1 MYIESVPN
9 RGSPPAILL
18 RESFRDNG
26 RVGKRTLANLSAWP
40 TALVE
45 GFRTLLKGGVA
56 VAADGIRIRRA
67 LPHGHAAAVLGVIR
81 AIGLDRHLGRPTD
94 KRLAPLAIALIASRM
109 ISPASK
115 LTTARDLAADTA
127 CSSLGRLLEL
137 GAVDEVELYR
147 ALDWLGARQGAIEG
161 ALARRHLKDGALVL
175 YDVSSSW
182 LEGRCCELARF
193 GYSRDGKKGK
203 LQIVYG
209 LLCAADGCPVAVEVF
224 EGNTADPMTL
234 STQIDKLKERF
245 GLSRVV
251 MVGDRGMITSAR
263 IRDELKPAGLD
274 WITALRAPQIRALLD
289 TGAFQ
294 LSLFDERDLPTD
306 QVRGLKAH
314 EITAPEF
321 PGERLVVCKN
331 PLLAEERA
339 RKREDLL
346 QATEAALAKL
356 ADQIARG
363 IGPKGTDRIAR
374 AIGRIEN
381 RYKLAKLFDITVG
394 EFGFTFARSPV
405 RIAAEARLDGFYV
418 IRTSVEDKTLAAESV
433 VGAYKSLARVER
445 AFRSLKTVD
454 LHLRPIHHWLA
465 SRVRAHVFLCML
477 ACHVEWHM
485 RECLKPMLFDD
496 DDQHRFEA
504 LAHVPFDMAGEHAQ
518 ENMGAHPRRQPM
530 VDRSQVQ
537 IDSLETA
544 EGALDAGETFI
555 GADHALGRQGF
566 VLDAGA
572 DDIKAVEPGLC
583 GDADGTAGK
592 GEAVFTDSDVEQLG
606 EFVAVF
612 DAADRARDPV
622 GALGAGAAGDLVGQ
636 LGQCRLGGLQQI
648 LALAGPL
655 L

>member
-1 MYIESVPN
+1 MYIEAVPN
-9 RGSPPAILL
+9 RGSPPAVLL
-18 RESFRDNG
+18 RESFRENG
-26 RVGKRTLANLSAWP
+26 RVRKRTLANLSDWP
-40 TALVE
+40 TPLVE

-56 VAADGIRIRRA
+56 VAAEGIRIRRA
-67 LPHGHAAAVLGVIR
+67 LPHGHAAAVLGTIR
-81 AIGLDRHLGRPTD
+81 AIGLDRLLGKPID
-94 KRLAPLAIALIASRM
+94 KRLVPLAIALIASRL

-115 LTTARDLAADTA
+115 LATARDLAADTA
-127 CSSLGRLLEL
+127 GSSLGRLLEL
-137 GAVDEVELYR
+137 GAVEESELYR
-147 ALDWLGARQGAIEG
+147 ALDWLGARQAAIET

-251 MVGDRGMITSAR
+251 LVGDRGMITSAR
-263 IRDELKPAGLD
+263 IRDELRPAGLD

-294 LSLFDERDLPTD
+294 LSLFDERDL
-306 QVRGLKAH
+306 A

-363 IGPKGTDRIAR
+363 TGPRGTDRIAR

-394 EFGFTFARSPV
+394 EYGFTFARSPL
-405 RIAAEARLDGFYV
+405 RTAEEARLDGFYV
-418 IRTSVEDKTLAAESV
+418 IRTNVEDKALAAESV

-445 AFRSLKTVD
+445 AFRTLKTVD

-485 RECLKPMLFDD
+485 RERLKPMLFDD
-496 DDQHRFEA
+496 DD
-504 LAHVPFDMAGEHAQ
+504 P
-518 ENMGAHPRRQPM
+518 
-530 VDRSQVQ
+530 
-537 IDSLETA
+537 
-544 EGALDAGETFI
+544 
-555 GADHALGRQGF
+555 
-566 VLDAGA
+566 
-572 DDIKAVEPGLC
+572 
-583 GDADGTAGK
+583 
-592 GEAVFTDSDVEQLG
+592 
-606 EFVAVF
+606 
-612 DAADRARDPV
+612 
-622 GALGAGAAGDLVGQ
+622 AGAARERASIVAPAQSSPAALRKRSSKLTANGGPVHSFHSLLRDLATCTINAVTTTLNQ
-636 LGQCRLGGLQQI
+636 AYSFTVVATPTPIQAQ
-648 LALAGPL
+648 AFTL
-655 L
+655 LDVDPTKL

>member
-1 MYIESVPN
+1 MYIEAVPN

-18 RESFRDNG
+18 RQSLRENG
-26 RVGKRTLANLSAWP
+26 RVRKRTLANLSDWP
-40 TALVE
+40 TPLVE

-56 VAADGIRIRRA
+56 VAQEGIRIRRA
-67 LPHGHAAAVLGVIR
+67 LPHGHAAAVLGTIR
-81 AIGLDRHLGRPTD
+81 AIGLDRLLGRPTD
-94 KRLAPLAIALIASRM
+94 KRLAPLAIALIASRLV
-109 ISPASK
+109 SPASK
-115 LTTARDLAADTA
+115 LATARDLAADTA
-127 CSSLGRLLEL
+127 GSSLGRLLQL

-147 ALDWLGARQGAIEG
+147 ALDWLGARQAAIET

-224 EGNTADPMTL
+224 EGNTADPTTL
-234 STQIDKLKERF
+234 ATQIDKLKQRF

-251 MVGDRGMITSAR
+251 LVGDRGMITSAR
-263 IRDELKPAGLD
+263 IRAELAPAGLD
-274 WITALRAPQIRALLD
+274 WITALRAPQIRALVD
-289 TGAFQ
+289 SGAFQ
-294 LSLFDERDLPTD
+294 LSLFDERDL
-306 QVRGLKAH
+306 A

-346 QATEAALAKL
+346 RATEAALTKL

-363 IGPKGTDRIAR
+363 TGPTGQDKIGR
-374 AIGRIEN
+374 AVGRIEN

-394 EFGFTFARSPV
+394 DDGFSFGRNPAR
-405 RIAAEARLDGFYV
+405 ITEEARLDGFYV
-418 IRTSVEDKTLAAESV
+418 IRTSVEDKALAADNV

-465 SRVRAHVFLCML
+465 PRVRAHVFLCML

-485 RECLKPMLFDD
+485 RERLKPMLFDD
-496 DDQHRFEA
+496 DDLTAAACERASIVAPAQPSPAA
-504 LAHVPFDMAGEHAQ
+504 LRKRASKLTANGGPVHSFHTLLRDLATCTLNQMTTTLNAAYSFTLVATPTPIQAQ
-518 ENMGAHPRRQPM
+518 AFSLLA
-530 VDRSQVQ
+530 VDP
-537 IDSLETA
+537 T
-544 EGALDAGETFI
+544 
-555 GADHALGRQGF
+555 
-566 VLDAGA
+566 
-572 DDIKAVEPGLC
+572 
-583 GDADGTAGK
+583 
-592 GEAVFTDSDVEQLG
+592 
-606 EFVAVF
+606 
-612 DAADRARDPV
+612 
-622 GALGAGAAGDLVGQ
+622 
-636 LGQCRLGGLQQI
+636 RL
-648 LALAGPL
+648 
-655 L
+655 

>member
-1 MYIESVPN
+1 MYIEAVPN
-9 RGSPPAILL
+9 RGSPAAILL
-18 RESFRDNG
+18 RESFRENG
-26 RVGKRTLANLSAWP
+26 RVRKRTLANLSDWP
-40 TALVE
+40 TPLVE

-56 VAADGIRIRRA
+56 VAAEGIRIRRA
-67 LPHGHAAAVLGVIR
+67 LPHGHAAAVLGTIR
-81 AIGLDRHLGRPTD
+81 AIGLDRLLGKPID
-94 KRLAPLAIALIASRM
+94 KRLVPLAIALIASRL

-115 LTTARDLAADTA
+115 LATARDLAADTA
-127 CSSLGRLLEL
+127 GSSLGRLLEL
-137 GAVDEVELYR
+137 GAVAESELYC
-147 ALDWLGARQGAIEG
+147 ALDWLGARQAAIET

-251 MVGDRGMITSAR
+251 LVGDRGMITSAR

-294 LSLFDERDLPTD
+294 LSLFDERDL
-306 QVRGLKAH
+306 A

-339 RKREDLL
+339 RKREELL
-346 QATEAALAKL
+346 RATEAALTKL

-363 IGPKGTDRIAR
+363 TGPRGTDRIAR
-374 AIGRIEN
+374 AVGRTEN
-381 RYKLAKLFDITVG
+381 RYKLAKLFDITVS
-394 EFGFTFARSPV
+394 EYGFTFARSPL
-405 RIAAEARLDGFYV
+405 RIAQEARLDGFYV
-418 IRTSVEDKTLAAESV
+418 IRTSVEDKALAAESV

-496 DDQHRFEA
+496 DD
-504 LAHVPFDMAGEHAQ
+504 P
-518 ENMGAHPRRQPM
+518 
-530 VDRSQVQ
+530 
-537 IDSLETA
+537 
-544 EGALDAGETFI
+544 
-555 GADHALGRQGF
+555 
-566 VLDAGA
+566 
-572 DDIKAVEPGLC
+572 
-583 GDADGTAGK
+583 
-592 GEAVFTDSDVEQLG
+592 
-606 EFVAVF
+606 
-612 DAADRARDPV
+612 
-622 GALGAGAAGDLVGQ
+622 AGAARQRASIVAPAQSSPAALRKRSSKLTANGGPVHSFRSLLRDLATCTINTVTTTLNQ
-636 LGQCRLGGLQQI
+636 AYSFTLVATPTPIQAQ
-648 LALAGPL
+648 AFTL
-655 L
+655 LDVDPTKL

>member
-18 RESFRDNG
+18 RESFRDQG
-26 RVGKRTLANLSAWP
+26 RVRKRTLANLSAWP
-40 TALVE
+40 SALVE

-56 VAADGIRIRRA
+56 VAVDCIRIRRA
-67 LPHGHAAAVLGVIR
+67 LPHGHAAAVLGTMR
-81 AIGLDRHLGRPTD
+81 AIGLDRLLGRPTD
-94 KRLAPLAIALIASRM
+94 KRLRSVAIALIASRLV
-109 ISPASK
+109 SPASK
-115 LTTARDLAADTA
+115 LATARDLAADTA
-127 CSSLGRLLEL
+127 CSSLGRLLGL
-137 GAVDEVELYR
+137 GAVDETELYR
-147 ALDWLGARQGAIEG
+147 ALDWLGARQAAIET

-234 STQIDKLKERF
+234 SAQIDKLKERF

-251 MVGDRGMITSAR
+251 LVGDRGMITSAR

-294 LSLFDERDLPTD
+294 LSLFDQRDL
-306 QVRGLKAH
+306 A

-331 PLLAEERA
+331 PLLADERA

-346 QATEAALAKL
+346 QATEAAFSKL
-356 ADQIARG
+356 ADRIVCGSGPRG
-363 IGPKGTDRIAR
+363 QDKIAR
-374 AIGRIEN
+374 AVGRIEN
-381 RYKLAKLFDITVG
+381 RYKLAKLFDIAVAAD
-394 EFGFTFARSPV
+394 GFTFARNPD

-418 IRTSVEDKTLAAESV
+418 IRTNVEDKTLAANDV
-433 VGAYKSLARVER
+433 VGAYKGLARVER

-454 LHLRPIHHWLA
+454 LHIRPIHHWLA
-465 SRVRAHVFLCML
+465 PRVRAHVFLCML

-485 RECLKPMLFDD
+485 RERLKPMLFDD
-496 DDQHRFEA
+496 DDPAAARERVSIVAPAQPSPAA
-504 LAHVPFDMAGEHAQ
+504 LRKRASKLA
-518 ENMGAHPRRQPM
+518 
-530 VDRSQVQ
+530 
-537 IDSLETA
+537 
-544 EGALDAGETFI
+544 
-555 GADHALGRQGF
+555 
-566 VLDAGA
+566 
-572 DDIKAVEPGLC
+572 
-583 GDADGTAGK
+583 ADGLPVHSFQSLLRDLATCTLNEMTTTLN
-592 GEAVFTDSDVEQLG
+592 EAYSFTLVATPTPLQAQAFALLAVDPTQL
-606 EFVAVF
+606 
-612 DAADRARDPV
+612 
-622 GALGAGAAGDLVGQ
+622 
-636 LGQCRLGGLQQI
+636 
-648 LALAGPL
+648 
-655 L
+655 